1 MGFDIAISN
10 VLMTLLYIL
19 PGYVAC
25 KTGKVGAAHL
35 PGLSGVLVY
44 ACAPFMV
51 FSTLLSLEFSMENLI
66 GMAQF
71 FVATLVFQ
79 GLFMAI
85 LYAVFRRR
93 YTDARYRILTIG
105 SVLGN
110 VGFFGLPIIRA
121 LLPGSPEVACYSAVF
136 MISMNIFVFTMAI
149 FCLTGDPKFVPIRQ
163 AVMNPS
169 FFAFVLGLIV
179 HVLNGNQ
186 WMPELIQRATTA
198 LGNVTTPLCMLIL
211 GIRLANTDLK
221 QLFRRPF
228 VYIISLMKLLAFPL
242 FSYALISLFPVSEAF
257 RSSILILCGTPCAAM
272 VLSMAEMYNAEQEL
286 SANCVLVSTLMCF
299 LTIPLLTLLT

>member
-110 VGFFGLPIIRA
+110 VGFFWAADHPRANAWQPGGRLLFGCVHDLHEHLCVHHGHFLSHRRSEICHHPAGGDGGLCP
-121 LLPGSPEVACYSAVF
+121 
-136 MISMNIFVFTMAI
+136 
-149 FCLTGDPKFVPIRQ
+149 TGTYRRQ
-163 AVMNPS
+163 R
-169 FFAFVLGLIV
+169 
-179 HVLNGNQ
+179 
-186 WMPELIQRATTA
+186 W
-198 LGNVTTPLCMLIL
+198 
-211 GIRLANTDLK
+211 
-221 QLFRRPF
+221 RP
-228 VYIISLMKLLAFPL
+228 
-242 FSYALISLFPVSEAF
+242 PV
-257 RSSILILCGTPCAAM
+257 
-272 VLSMAEMYNAEQEL
+272 
-286 SANCVLVSTLMCF
+286 
-299 LTIPLLTLLT
+299 